1 LLQPLE
7 RYFFAGAAGA
17 ALVADGADL
26 VADAVPAYR
35 GVVMDV
41 GANCGA
47 TLLPFAF
54 WSAM

>member
-41 GANCGA
+41 GANCGV